1 MAYCDLAGLVAR
13 FGDAEL
19 LRIADRDDDD
29 KIDNDVV
36 DGALN
41 DASDEIDAYI
51 GTRYSVPMSPAPAL
65 LVRLCADIARYR
77 LYDENPLDEV
87 AERYKQAITTLRD
100 ISNGRAT
107 LKDSSQTPT
116 SGDVEVIRDDCDRIF
131 TRESLRFY

>member
-1 MAYCDLAGLVAR
+1 MPYCDLAGLVAR

-29 KIDNDVV
+29 EIDSDVV

-87 AERYKQAITTLRD
+87 AERYKQAINTLRD